1 MKRYEYFVIQKETLI
16 VGIEANS
23 REEADEQLETMMD
36 ENDLS
41 WNFADIEVY
50 SEFNGEEEV
59 QNA

>member
-50 SEFNGEEEV
+50 FEFNGEEEV